1 MTTPDG
7 VLIGVPDAY
16 LPVHGVAIMV
26 HSRAFHDGF
35 SDDGRDQWEAT
46 IEADSAYEARGI
58 ALAAVAPTA
67 LRDHPD
73 RFLARL
79 DRVVAAQHGRPRPRV
94 VVAPVSAG
102 RSPAA

>member
-1 MTTPDG
+1 MVRSERP
-7 VLIGVPDAY
+7 

-26 HSRAFHDGF
+26 HSREFHDGF

-46 IEADSAYEARGI
+46 IEADSVYEAYGI

-67 LRDHPD
+67 LRDHPE
-73 RFLARL
+73 RFLDRL
-79 DRVVAAQHGRPRPRV
+79 DRVVAAQHGRHRPRG
-94 VVAPVSAG
+94 VVAPVGAG